1 MSATEDPVVDRI
13 LRMFDAWGESNDAM
27 RQSLFD
33 NFTDDCV
40 WENPGFPAA
49 VGPQAGVELVI
60 APARERMAVEL
71 IRVITLRITHQDG
84 LVWTE
89 RIDDLLRADGSVVLS
104 ALLAGVMQVDADGRI
119 RAWREY
125 SRHLDAAERAALGDV

>member
-1 MSATEDPVVDRI
+1 MTSIQDPVITRI
-13 LRMFDAWGESNDAM
+13 LRMFERWEESNEAM

-33 NFTDDCV
+33 TFTDDCV

-49 VGPQAGVELVI
+49 IGPQAAVDLVV
-60 APARERMAVEL
+60 APGRERMDVDR

-89 RIDDLLRADGSVVLS
+89 RIDDLLREDDSVVLS
-104 ALLAGVMQVDADGRI
+104 ALLVGVMEVDDDGRI

-125 SRHLDAAERAALGDV
+125 SKHLEPDERAALDEA